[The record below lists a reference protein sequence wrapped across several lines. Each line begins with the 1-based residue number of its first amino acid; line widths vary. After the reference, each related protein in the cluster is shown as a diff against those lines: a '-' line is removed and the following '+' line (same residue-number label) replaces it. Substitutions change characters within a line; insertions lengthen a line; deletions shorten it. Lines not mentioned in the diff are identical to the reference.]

1 MLSITGLPAFVKKF
15 LQSKKSELGGGV
27 HGQGRACASTP
38 FLKEP
43 RALVLLLLPSAV
55 PGRDPF
61 YVEDEEVLEALGRVH
76 SGKVPACANLEKT
89 KSVS

>member
-1 MLSITGLPAFVKKF
+1 MRFYTVFERTSR
-15 LQSKKSELGGGV
+15 S
-27 HGQGRACASTP
+27 RAAACC
-38 FLKEP
+38 
-43 RALVLLLLPSAV
+43 

-61 YVEDEEVLEALGRVH
+61 CAEDEEVLEALGRVH